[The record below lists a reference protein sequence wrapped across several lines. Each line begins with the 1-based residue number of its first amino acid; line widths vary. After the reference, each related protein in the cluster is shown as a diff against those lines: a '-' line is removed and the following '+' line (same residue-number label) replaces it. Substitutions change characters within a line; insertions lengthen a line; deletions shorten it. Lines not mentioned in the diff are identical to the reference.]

1 MIVNDDND
9 ENKNL
14 NEKENCRGEKREKRK
29 IKPQTDT

>member
-1 MIVNDDND
+1 MIVNYDND

-14 NEKENCRGEKREKRK
+14 NEKENYRGEKREKRK